1 MICAACSGDS
11 YDNVDC
17 WCIRRD
23 DDDDFNDDHDD
34 DHGHLP
40 GLRLALSVSD
50 DQLPGPGVLLA
61 SSTWHK
67 NNYDNDEG

>member
-1 MICAACSGDS
+1 M
-11 YDNVDC
+11 YDFN
-17 WCIRRD
+17 D
-23 DDDDFNDDHDD
+23 DGDDFNDDHDD
-34 DHGHLP
+34 DLGHLP

-67 NNYDNDEG
+67 NNYDEGEEQECCLKI